1 MSEKI
6 VLIDGHS
13 ILNRAFYGLP
23 ELTNSEGLHTNA
35 VYGFLNIMFKILDEE
50 MPQYL
55 TVAFDTAAPTFRHKM
70 YPAYKGTR
78 KPMPRELSEQ
88 VPVIKEVLTAMK
100 VKIIEKEGIEA
111 DDVLGTLATRCE
123 KRGLFVTILSGDRDL
138 LQLATDR
145 TKIRIP
151 KTRATGTEM
160 EDYYARDVISRYGVT
175 PTEFID
181 LKALMGDTSDNI
193 PGVPSIGEKTAAAII
208 EKYGSVENAFEHADE
223 LKPPR
228 AAKMLKEHY
237 ELARLSKI
245 LSTIKIDADFP
256 YDIEDARL
264 RDMGNAESYALF
276 MRLEF
281 KSMAARVRVRGKADE
296 PPREKFVYRK
306 ISDSA
311 ESAKIF
317 DKAKAAKD
325 VGAAL
330 LSEPNETVKSCDKN
344 LSAPYA
350 SPRGAAIALAEG
362 EVYVVVSD
370 GGDFTPHDIFSALE
384 EISRHAAVFAMFN
397 IKDALT
403 DLSGLSEKSCFDCA
417 VASYLINPLS
427 DTDPRKDAGGDDMR
441 DKDGGGEDRYE
452 RAAREASLALTSYP
466 GLSKKLDEM
475 EMKELFRDI
484 EMPLVFT
491 LHEMEQ
497 NGVRVDAK
505 ALAAYGETLGERIKD
520 VEKRI
525 YDETGEKFNLNSPKQ
540 LGDILFGKMGLPH
553 GKKTKNG
560 YSTSADVLKKLAP
573 EYKVVSDILD
583 YRQLSKLKSTY
594 ADGLANF
601 IREDGRIHCRFNQ
614 TATAT
619 GRISSAEPNL
629 QNIPVRMELG
639 RRIREVFIPEDG
651 YEFVDADYSQI
662 ELRVL
667 THCSGDERLISAY
680 RDAKDLHRITASE
693 VFHVKADEVTDA
705 QRRNAKAVNFGIIY
719 GISSFGLSEDLSIT
733 RKEAE
738 EYIENYFKTY
748 PKVKAYLD
756 SQVAF
761 ARERGYVTTIYHR
774 RRPVPEINSKI
785 FSVRSFG
792 ERVAMNTPIQGSA
805 ADIMKIAMIRV
816 HGKLKSLHMKSRLVL
831 QVHDELL
838 IEAAKEETL
847 RVKEILREEMEHAAD
862 LAVPL
867 TCDVNVGKN
876 WLEAK

>member
-193 PGVPSIGEKTAAAII
+193 PGVPGIGEKTAAAII

-245 LSTIKIDADFP
+245 LSTIKTDADFP

-264 RDMGNAESYALF
+264 RNMGNAESYALF

-296 PPREKFVYRK
+296 PPREKFAYRK
-306 ISDSA
+306 ISDPA
-311 ESAKIF
+311 EAAKIF

-330 LSEPNETVKSCDKN
+330 LSEPNETVKSGDKN

-350 SPRGAAIALAEG
+350 SPRGAAIALADD

-370 GGDFTPHDIFSALE
+370 GEDFTQRDIFSALE
-384 EISRHAAVFAMFN
+384 EISRSAAVFAMFN

-427 DTDPRKDAGGDDMR
+427 DTDPRKDA
-441 DKDGGGEDRYE
+441 GEDRYE

-573 EYKVVSDILD
+573 EYKVASDILD